1 MHSGNS
7 RDEEPRDTTS
17 GSLKQRHELLVH
29 TNGEDASYRSRLN
42 GDVFPTDV
50 RSQLVGNGI
59 DSKSA
64 LGTKVSATKPGR
76 ENRTERLENGEPEE
90 GAKVSEASP
99 PSLPANHDVP
109 EDRTEEGG
117 TESESSLQSEVCR
130 RFWSS
135 EGSELENVTHRRS
148 TLRRRIPTRSPREQR
163 GTGVVRS
170 QLGSRSSWRRR
181 KRTVSCEVSTG
192 MRGSTGKGFPSLT
205 KTWNPTQ

>member
-29 TNGEDASYRSRLN
+29 TKGEDASYRSRLN

-50 RSQLVGNGI
+50 NSQLVGNGI

-90 GAKVSEASP
+90 GARVSEASP
-99 PSLPANHDVP
+99 PSLPANMTYPRIEPKRVAPKVNPVFSPSSAGDFGQAKGANLRTSRTDVRRS
-109 EDRTEEGG
+109 DD
-117 TESESSLQSEVCR
+117 ESQRAPHENSA
-130 RFWSS
+130 
-135 EGSELENVTHRRS
+135 ELES
-148 TLRRRIPTRSPREQR
+148 
-163 GTGVVRS
+163 
-170 QLGSRSSWRRR
+170 
-181 KRTVSCEVSTG
+181 
-192 MRGSTGKGFPSLT
+192 
-205 KTWNPTQ
+205 